1 VNNVAFSLPLCH
13 RGRRL
18 WTYNHKMALRGQRIL
33 VLHHQSGLQLT
44 VFYAFVPRDWVSVS
58 VCGNKYFVN
67 GMMC

>member
-1 VNNVAFSLPLCH
+1 MGKVQGPPKFAPESVIVNNVAFSLPLCH

-44 VFYAFVPRDWVSVS
+44 VFYAFVPCD
-58 VCGNKYFVN
+58 
-67 GMMC
+67 